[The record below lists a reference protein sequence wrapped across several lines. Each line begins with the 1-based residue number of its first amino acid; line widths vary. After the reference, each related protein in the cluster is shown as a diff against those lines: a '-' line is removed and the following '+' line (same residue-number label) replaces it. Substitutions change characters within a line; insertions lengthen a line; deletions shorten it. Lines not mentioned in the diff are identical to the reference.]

1 MRNMIKKRILIG
13 ILFLATG
20 LLAACNAGQGDPVET
35 VETYLDAKV
44 NGDAGV
50 IAGLICAE
58 MESFIERESRT
69 FSSVSDVTLEN
80 MSCSFDGESRVTCEG
95 SIVALYGTEE
105 VDFPLTSYQVKQEDG
120 EWKWCGEAG
129 P

>member
-1 MRNMIKKRILIG
+1 MKKTILLG
-13 ILFLATG
+13 LLILAVG
-20 LLAACNAGQGDPVET
+20 LLAACNAGEGDPVET

-44 NGDAGV
+44 KGDAGV
-50 IAGLICAE
+50 ISSLICTD

-69 FSSVSDVTLEN
+69 FSSVSDVSLEN
-80 MSCSFDGESRVTCEG
+80 MSCTFDGDSRVNCDG
-95 SIVALYGTEE
+95 RIVALYGTEE
-105 VDFPLTSYQVKQEDG
+105 VDFPLTSYRVIQEDG